1 MILERFWQVQ
11 EELRQAPSTMAS
23 AAIAPVHQYRN
34 IARKEGARLV
44 GPAAKASSSWDW
56 ITFGNREA
64 NRAASP

>member
-34 IARKEGARLV
+34 IAEKNGARAVLHP
-44 GPAAKASSSWDW
+44 GAMQTSFTTGSGSPR
-56 ITFGNREA
+56 RE
-64 NRAASP
+64 RLP